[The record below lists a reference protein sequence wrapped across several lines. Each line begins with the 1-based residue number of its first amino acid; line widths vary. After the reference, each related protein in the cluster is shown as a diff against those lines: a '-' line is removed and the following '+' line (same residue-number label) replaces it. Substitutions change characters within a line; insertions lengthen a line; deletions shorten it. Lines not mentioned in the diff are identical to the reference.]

1 MGISLARVGVR
12 LEAQISVIRGHR
24 VMLDADLADVYGVST
39 KALNQAVKRN
49 SGRFPSDF
57 AFRLSADDLANLR
70 SQSVTS
76 RSSWGG
82 RRSRPIAFTEHGAI
96 MAASLLNSRRAVEM
110 SVFVVRAFVR
120 LRDAV
125 TDHAELRLKLLSIE
139 RIVGHHDRDLK
150 AVFKA
155 LNRLLAPPRRAR
167 RQIGFR
173 H

>member
-1 MGISLARVGVR
+1 MAMSLARVGVK
-12 LEAQISVIRGHR
+12 LEAQISVIRGQR

-49 SGRFPSDF
+49 IGRFPSDF

-96 MAASLLNSRRAVEM
+96 MAASLLNSRRAVDM

-125 TDHAELRLKLLSIE
+125 TDPAELRLKLLVIE
-139 RIVGHHDRDLK
+139 RTVGHHDRDLK

-155 LNRLLAPPRRAR
+155 LHRLLAPPRRAR

-173 H
+173 

>member
-1 MGISLARVGVR
+1 MAMSLARVGVK
-12 LEAQISVIRGHR
+12 LEAQISVIRGQR

-49 SGRFPSDF
+49 IGRFPSDF

-96 MAASLLNSRRAVEM
+96 MAASLLNSRRAVDM

-125 TDHAELRLKLLSIE
+125 TEHAELRLKLLAIE
-139 RIVGHHDRDLK
+139 RTVGHHDRDLK

-155 LNRLLAPPRRAR
+155 LHRLLAPPRRAR

-173 H
+173 Q

>member
-1 MGISLARVGVR
+1 MAIPLARVGVR
-12 LEAQISVIRGHR
+12 LEAQISVIRGRR

-49 SGRFPSDF
+49 IGRFPSDF
-57 AFRLSADDLANLR
+57 AFRLSADDLAVLK

-76 RSSWGG
+76 RPRWGG

-125 TDHAELRLKLLSIE
+125 TDHAELRLKLLVIE
-139 RIVGHHDRDLK
+139 RTVGHHDRDLK

-155 LNRLLAPPRRAR
+155 LHRLLTPPRRAR

-173 H
+173 